1 MTGRRLV
8 PALLLAC
15 LLAGWLI
22 ALTVVFRD
30 VERTTAT
37 QVRRTDAS
45 DRLLSAMLDRES
57 SVRGYLSSANEQF
70 RTAFTAS
77 NQRFD
82 DLMRVELDTTSE
94 PELRDALLRQQRA
107 EQAWE
112 RLADEDVREFQPD
125 PRPFVLNVRE
135 RARELD
141 AFRHA
146 NAAYRDALEAERER
160 ATDALLLRAI
170 VSVLGITLVA
180 GGAAWALLRRG
191 TRRARRDALAQA
203 EFAQAMQSAVDEP
216 EADALLKRH
225 LERQLDGAVVTV
237 LRRNA
242 SEDRLEAGTPAPPD
256 SRLAETLAGARP
268 RDCLAIRR
276 SATHLRGDATPLVDC
291 QVCGR
296 SGPSSCRPLLVG
308 DRIIGSVLVEHEP
321 GRGAR
326 RAAARDERMIAD
338 SLAQAAPILSGLR
351 TLALAQA
358 RAMTDALTGLPNR
371 WALQDALKRMLA
383 QSARSDR
390 PLALVMLDL
399 DHFKQLNDAH
409 GHDAGDQALA
419 AVGHALTSVLRGSDL
434 AARSG
439 GEEFSVLLPE
449 TPLEGALAVAEQLRT
464 AIATIELPVPG
475 VRLTASFGV
484 AVLGVHAA
492 DADALARVADRA
504 LYAAKRAG
512 RNRVEIADA
521 PASALPERV

>member
-1 MTGRRLV
+1 MSRRRAI
-8 PALLLAC
+8 PAILLAC
-15 LLAGWLI
+15 LLVGWLV
-22 ALTVVFRD
+22 ALTLVFQS

-37 QVRRTDAS
+37 QVRKSEAS
-45 DRLLSAMLDRES
+45 ERLMTAMLDRES
-57 SVRGYLSSANEQF
+57 MVRGYLSTANAEF
-70 RTAFTAS
+70 RSGFIAA

-82 DLMRVELDTTSE
+82 DLLRQELATTES
-94 PELRDALLRQQRA
+94 PELRAALLRQLKA
-107 EQAWE
+107 ERAWE
-112 RLADEDVREFQPD
+112 ALADEDVRRFEPE
-125 PRPFVLNVRE
+125 PRPFVANVRE
-135 RARELD
+135 RAAQLD
-141 AFRHA
+141 AFRRA
-146 NAAYRDALEAERER
+146 NAAYRSALAAERER
-160 ATDALLLRAI
+160 ATDALLLRAMAA
-170 VSVLGITLVA
+170 VLGITLLA
-180 GGAAWALLRRG
+180 GATAWLLLRRG
-191 TRRARRDALAQA
+191 VRRERADQLAQA

-225 LERQLDGAVVTV
+225 LERQLEAVNVTV

-242 SEDRLEAGTPAPPD
+242 SEDRLEAGTPTPPE
-256 SRLAETLAGARP
+256 SELAAVLSGARP

-276 SATHLRGDATPLVDC
+276 SAAHVRGEAPPLVSC
-291 QVCGR
+291 EVCGR
-296 SGPSSCRPLLVG
+296 AGPSSCRPLLVG
-308 DRIIGSVLVEHEP
+308 DRIIGSVLVEHAP
-321 GRGAR
+321 GRKR
-326 RAAARDERMIAD
+326 RGDREREERVISA

-383 QSARSDR
+383 QASRGGT

-419 AVGHALTSVLRGSDL
+419 AVGHALTSTLRTSDL

-449 TPLEGALAVAEQLRT
+449 TPLEGALAVAEQMRA
-464 AIATIELPVPG
+464 AIAAIELPIPG

-484 AVLGVHAA
+484 AVLGVHAS
-492 DADALARVADRA
+492 DADTLARVADRA

-521 PASALPERV
+521 PAHALPEQF